1 MPSHQYLREFVSE
14 RLTAAAEEIFGVFEN
29 IIVEYEEEIGR
40 QRRLLDAVY
49 KPEIKL
55 HRIEVTQQHVC
66 KEEEEEGCL
75 SNQQLC
81 NQEWNSTL
89 DQEDPDHP
97 QIKKELEEHCAS
109 QEGKQIAVKQ
119 ETETFMLTPGFEESC
134 NSEPGTNSNHWLLS
148 PVAHSQ
154 EQNGGKHV
162 DSESASHSRKVYN
175 SPMPG
180 RGCDPPK
187 DNKFLKCDTCGKAF
201 RYKSKLNVHLRT
213 HTGEKPYVCSTCG
226 KRFSQTSALKNHM
239 RIHTGE
245 RPYPCKTC
253 GKGFRY
259 SSGLLL
265 HMRIHTG
272 ERPYVCNTCGKGFRC
287 SSGLLVHMRTHTG
300 EKPYSCKLCG
310 RAYKR
315 SSLLKLHMSTHTD
328 EKPYI
333 CKICGKSFCRVSLL
347 KWHMRIHADKK
358 PHSCE
363 MCGTKFYCRGVL
375 KVHMRTHTGE
385 RPYPCDTC
393 GKRFAQRSSL
403 NAHLKI
409 HTGEK
414 PYTCNICG
422 KSFFRIPDLKKH
434 LRTHTNSDL
443 VTN

>member
-1 MPSHQYLREFVSE
+1 MAMGQTCNGLLEEEEEEEKREGEEEEEKKTEEEQKKNDGCVTLAVRSWRCCHIAGKHLCRYRRTMPSHQYLREFVSE

-201 RYKSKLNVHLRT
+201 R
-213 HTGEKPYVCSTCG
+213 
-226 KRFSQTSALKNHM
+226 
-239 RIHTGE
+239 
-245 RPYPCKTC
+245 
-253 GKGFRY
+253 
-259 SSGLLL
+259 
-265 HMRIHTG
+265 
-272 ERPYVCNTCGKGFRC
+272 
-287 SSGLLVHMRTHTG
+287 
-300 EKPYSCKLCG
+300 
-310 RAYKR
+310 AYKR